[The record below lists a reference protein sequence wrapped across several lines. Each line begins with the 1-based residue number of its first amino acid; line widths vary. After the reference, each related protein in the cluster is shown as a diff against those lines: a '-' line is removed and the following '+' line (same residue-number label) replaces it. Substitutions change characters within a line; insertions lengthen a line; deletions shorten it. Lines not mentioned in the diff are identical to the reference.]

1 VLSAEASILSL
12 DITSYESSERALPIS
27 AEIDVHDLDA
37 TENSER
43 YITGEE
49 KIPRILSMY
58 CCSNISQTLL
68 SNVRR
73 PTSTTE
79 LSLISNSL
87 FFLDSRTR
95 RAKF

>member
-1 VLSAEASILSL
+1 MLSAEASILSL
-12 DITSYESSERALPIS
+12 DITPYESPERPLPIS

-49 KIPRILSMY
+49 KIPHVLSTY
-58 CCSNISQTLL
+58 CCSNIRQTLL
-68 SNVRR
+68 SNVRQ
-73 PTSTTE
+73 PTSTSE
-79 LSLISNSL
+79 LSLPSNSL
-87 FFLDSRTR
+87 FLDSRTT